1 MIINHFSTLR
11 GDMDV
16 SNRLE
21 FWLNGKRRLVVNPD
35 PTQNIIEYVRSEGL
49 TGTKLG
55 CSEGGCGACTVTLS
69 EWNSSTQKPKFY
81 AVNGCITPII
91 AIEGKHIETVEGI
104 GNSSL
109 PHAAQERI
117 AKFHGSQC
125 GFCTPGIVMS
135 LYATLRE
142 TEGQPTREQLSTAF
156 DGNLCRCTGYKPIID
171 AADTFAVDGSKPVG
185 CGAAPDG
192 CCKSNMNG
200 TSNGP
205 CSTEKGENGC
215 DRSQGCCK
223 SQPVA
228 NGCGSSGS
236 ECCESTPN
244 GLPLR
249 QYPHSER
256 IFPPALKKY
265 ESKFLRLEASNGSIW
280 YRPRTLEELRLILQ
294 KHGDVHYVAGASEFQ
309 IEAKIKGDEHP
320 VCVFLHDIKD
330 LQGFF
335 EESDKYS
342 FGGNIR
348 LSELE
353 EHLANSGDQ
362 VAQAIN
368 EQLKYFA
375 GRQIRNVATP
385 AGNIV
390 TASPIADLNPVFTA
404 LNAELT
410 VVLADGGTKQIQMGD
425 FSNPFWT
432 GYRKTVLPK
441 GCIITKISI
450 PKATEGETIRS
461 FKQAKRKDDDISIVT
476 ACMRCAVSD
485 GVVTECAIA
494 YGGVAPFTVLTG
506 NDLVGSQVSDLQS
519 NGLKLLEAQFK
530 LPYNVPGGM
539 AKYRRSLI
547 LSFFY
552 KFVQSLL
559 PSSVADRAA
568 LAEVTRKHP
577 IGVRDLRNPYEQEIL
592 GKSNMHVS
600 AMKQVTGEALYVDDI
615 PAFRNELHAVQVLS
629 TRAAAKVTKIDWS
642 GALDLPGVEG
652 VVDYQDVP
660 GSNRWGTFVKL
671 GPDTLFVED
680 GICNYVGDCIGLVV
694 ASSREIAEKAARKV
708 RVEYESVGE
717 PIITIEQAIEKESY
731 FDLRPLVEKD
741 DAKAA
746 LASSKYV
753 FEGTARTGAQEHFYL
768 EPQGA
773 LVIPQDND
781 EYIIYCST
789 QNPNETQLVASSA
802 LALPANRVISRVKRL
817 GGGFGGKETRSVHY
831 STLAAIAAHKFRRP
845 VRLILSR
852 QEDMLQAGQ
861 RHPSLAKWKVG
872 LDENLKFTALDVDLY
887 FNAGYSL
894 DLSKG
899 VMDRG
904 VLHVD
909 NCYDFGA
916 VRACAWPCRTNL
928 ASNTAFRGFG
938 GPQGMF
944 VAEAIIYEVSN
955 ALGIAPEEL
964 RARNYYP
971 LTGGVTHYKQKLGED
986 FTVPIMA
993 EKLLSDVDYPTLRK
1007 EVEQFNA
1014 TSKWIKRG
1022 LASVPTKF
1030 GVSFGVKFLN
1040 QAGALVHIY
1049 EDGSVLLAH
1058 GGTEMGQG
1066 LHTKMTMIAAHEL
1079 GVPVENVYINET
1091 STETVANASPT
1102 AASASSD
1109 LNGGAIKNAC
1119 DQINARLQPYREKL
1133 GPGATMREIAHA
1145 CYFDRVNLS
1154 ANGYYRTPD
1163 INYVFG
1169 DPNPGP
1175 AFSYYTQGVAVVMV
1189 EANTLTGDWANLRT
1203 DILMDIGRPIN
1214 QAIDYGQIEGAFVQG
1229 QGLFTIEESLWN
1241 ANGALITRGPGAYKI
1256 PGFRDIPQH
1265 FNVSHLQDR
1274 SFEHLKTIH
1283 GSKGIGEP
1291 PLFLGSAVLF
1301 ALLDAL
1307 KSARSSRGL
1316 KMLKGVNAPITT
1328 ESIRNAAGDE
1338 LATLAEVDKV
1348 GVPFSRRS

>member
-1 MIINHFSTLR
+1 ME
-11 GDMDV
+11 V

-21 FWLNGKRRLVVNPD
+21 FWLNGKHRVVVNPD
-35 PTQNIIEYVRSEGL
+35 PSQNIIEYVRDEGL

-55 CSEGGCGACTVTLS
+55 CSEGGCGACTVTVS
-69 EWNSSTQKPKFY
+69 EWDAEKQKPKFY
-81 AVNGCITPII
+81 AVNGCIAPVIFL
-91 AIEGKHIETVEGI
+91 EGKHLETIEGI

-117 AKFHGSQC
+117 AKYHGSQC

-142 TEGQPTREQLSTAF
+142 TEGQPTREQISTAF

-171 AADTFAVDGSKPVG
+171 AADTFTVDG
-185 CGAAPDG
+185 D
-192 CCKSNMNG
+192 
-200 TSNGP
+200 TSNGFNGAP
-205 CSTEKGENGC
+205 CSGDKSELANGC
-215 DRSQGCCK
+215 SANVKQNGCSKGQGCCQVK
-223 SQPVA
+223 SDSKNGS
-228 NGCGSSGS
+228 NGCCGGLK
-236 ECCESTPN
+236 TPN
-244 GLPLR
+244 GFSLR

-265 ESKFLRLEASNGSIW
+265 SSKFVRLESPSGSIW
-280 YRPRTLEELRLILQ
+280 YRPRTLEDLKAIVQ
-294 KHGDVHYVAGASEFQ
+294 KHENVHYVAGASEFQ

-320 VCVFLHDIKD
+320 VCVFLHDIKE
-330 LQGFF
+330 LQKFV
-335 EESDKYS
+335 EYSDKYEI
-342 FGGNIR
+342 GGNIR

-353 EHLANSGDQ
+353 EHLAGSKDQ

-368 EQLKYFA
+368 EQLRYFA

-385 AGNIV
+385 AGNIA
-390 TASPIADLNPVFTA
+390 TASPIADLNPVLTA
-404 LNAELT
+404 VNALLS
-410 VVLADGGTKQIQMGD
+410 VILPDGSTKEIQMGD
-425 FSNPFWT
+425 FNHPFWT
-432 GYRKTVLPK
+432 GYRKTLLPK
-441 GCIITKISI
+441 DAVITKIAI
-450 PKATEGETIRS
+450 PKAKQGETVRS

-476 ACMRCAVSD
+476 ACMRCAVSAD
-485 GVVTECAIA
+485 GVVEACALA

-506 NDLVGSQVSDLQS
+506 NELVGSKVSDLQGA
-519 NGLKLLEAQFK
+519 GLKLLESRFQ

-539 AKYRRSLI
+539 AKFRRSLI

-552 KFVQSLL
+552 KFVQALL
-559 PSSVADRAA
+559 PSSEADKDA

-577 IGVRDLRNPYEQEIL
+577 VGVRDLRNRYEQEIL
-592 GKSNMHVS
+592 GKSTMHVN

-615 PAFRNELHAVQVLS
+615 PAFRNELHAVQILS
-629 TRAAAKVTKIDWS
+629 TRASARITKIDYS
-642 GALDLPGVEG
+642 GLLDMPGVEG
-652 VVDYQDVP
+652 IVDYRDVP
-660 GSNRWGTFVKL
+660 GSNRWGAFVKL

-680 GICNYVGDCIGLVV
+680 GICKYVGDCIGLVV
-694 ASSREIAEKAARKV
+694 ATTRDIAVKASRKV
-708 RVEYESVGE
+708 HVEYESLGD
-717 PIITIEQAIEKESY
+717 PIFTIEQAIEKQSF
-731 FDLRPLVEKD
+731 FDLRPLIEKND
-741 DAKAA
+741 PKLA
-746 LASSKYV
+746 LTQAKYV
-753 FEGTARTGAQEHFYL
+753 FEGSSRTGSQEHFYF

-773 LVIPQDND
+773 LVVPEDND
-781 EYIIYCST
+781 EYKIYAST
-789 QNPNETQLVASSA
+789 QNPNETQLVAASA
-802 LALPANRVISRVKRL
+802 LGLPANRVVARVKRL

-831 STLAAIAAHKFRRP
+831 SAIATIAAHKFRRP
-845 VRLILSR
+845 VRIILSR

-861 RHPSLAKWKVG
+861 RHPMLAKWKVG

-916 VRACAWPCRTNL
+916 VRACAYPCRTNI

-944 VAEAIIYEVSN
+944 VAETIIYEVSN
-955 ALGIAPEEL
+955 ALGVTPEEL
-964 RARNYYP
+964 RARNFYP
-971 LTGGVTHYKQKLGED
+971 LKGGETPYKQKLGDD

-993 EKLLSDVDYPTLRK
+993 EKLLSEVDYPKLRQ
-1007 EVEQFNA
+1007 EVDRFNS

-1066 LHTKMTMIAAHEL
+1066 LHTKMTMVAAHEL
-1079 GVPVENVYINET
+1079 GVPVDNVYISET
-1091 STETVANASPT
+1091 STQTVANASPT

-1109 LNGGAIKNAC
+1109 LNGGAVKNAC
-1119 DQINARLQPYREKL
+1119 DQLNARLEPYREKL
-1133 GPGATMREIAHA
+1133 GPNATMKELAHA

-1154 ANGYYRTPD
+1154 ANGFYKTPD
-1163 INYVFG
+1163 IDFTFG

-1189 EANTLTGDWANLRT
+1189 EANLLTGDWANLQT

-1241 ANGALITRGPGAYKI
+1241 ANGSLLTRGPGAYKI

-1274 SFEHLKTIH
+1274 SFDHLKTIH
-1283 GSKGIGEP
+1283 QSKGIGEP
-1291 PLFLGSAVLF
+1291 PLFLGSTVLF

-1307 KSARSSRGL
+1307 KSARVPRGL
-1316 KMLKGVNAPITT
+1316 GIVKGISAPLTT
-1328 ESIRNAAGDE
+1328 ESIRNAAGDDISQ
-1338 LATLAEVDKV
+1338 LAEVEQV
-1348 GVPFSRRS
+1348 GVPFSMRA